1 MPQPNSVADADSL
14 GAADPRQSLPR
25 DKAGG
30 ILNERDGEMVGDGEQ
45 TERRAELF
53 GEAGTVYLAAR
64 TDIVFIHLD

>member
-1 MPQPNSVADADSL
+1 MPQPNSVADADSR
-14 GAADPRQSLPR
+14 GAADPGQSGPR

-30 ILNERDGEMVGDGEQ
+30 ILNGRDGEMVGDGEQ

-53 GEAGTVYLAAR
+53 GEAGTVNLAAR